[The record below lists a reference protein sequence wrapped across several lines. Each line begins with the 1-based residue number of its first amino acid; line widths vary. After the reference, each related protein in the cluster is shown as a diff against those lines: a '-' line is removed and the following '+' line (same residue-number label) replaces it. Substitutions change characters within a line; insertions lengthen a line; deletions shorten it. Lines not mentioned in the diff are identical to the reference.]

1 MEKVDKI
8 PSSRFHHRQPC
19 YKQGKNPF
27 LETRAY
33 RIGAT
38 SPRSQPA
45 LSSSL
50 VVRVFTSSCKES
62 MILCV
67 ILQKLNIYCKPNCKN
82 NFTASL
88 SFWKENQTFYL

>member
-1 MEKVDKI
+1 MEKLEKL
-8 PSSRFHHRQPC
+8 PSLRFHHRQHY

-27 LETRAY
+27 VEPRAY
-33 RIGAT
+33 QIGAT
-38 SPRSQPA
+38 SPRIQPA

-50 VVRVFTSSCKES
+50 VVRVVTSPCKES

-67 ILQKLNIYCKPNCKN
+67 IIQKLNIYCKPNCKN